1 MPPRAGRPPSSRCS
15 AWSRC
20 STRPPPILGVVGP
33 TASGKTE
40 LVLALARH
48 WPVEVV
54 VADSRQ
60 VYRGM
65 DVGTAKPNAAA
76 RQAVPH
82 HLIDL
87 VDPDE
92 PWSVAQWVER
102 ARALLPEI
110 AARGRMPMLVGGT
123 GLYVAALLDGH
134 DYASQPWS
142 PEVRRRLADEL
153 DAEGVVRLAERLRAL
168 DPTGAA
174 RIDLD
179 NPRRVL
185 RALERLE
192 AGGGG
197 VAPSGDP
204 FAGRVALLGISRPRE
219 VLYRRIDER
228 ARWLFEHGLLDE
240 VRRLKDAGVRTD
252 VRPMTGHGYGEAARH
267 LAGEWKLEQAI
278 EVTARRTRQY
288 AKRQLTWFRRD
299 PRILW
304 LSAGARPADDP
315 ALVAEANR
323 LLGAALA

>member
-1 MPPRAGRPPSSRCS
+1 LTKPADQANRQPPLIG
-15 AWSRC
+15 
-20 STRPPPILGVVGP
+20 IVGP
-33 TASGKTE
+33 TASGKTD
-40 LVLALARH
+40 LALALAGR
-48 WPVEVV
+48 WPIEIL

-65 DVGTAKPNAAA
+65 DVGTAKPDAAA

-92 PWSVAQWVER
+92 PFSVAQWVER

-110 AARGRMPMLVGGT
+110 ATRGRIPMLVGGT

-134 DYASQPWS
+134 DYAAQPWS
-142 PEVRRRLADEL
+142 PEIRRRLADEL
-153 DAEGVVRLAERLRAL
+153 DVEGVARLADRLRAL
-168 DPTGAA
+168 DPASAA

-185 RALERLE
+185 RALERAE

-197 VAPSGDP
+197 AAPASEP
-204 FAGRVALLGISRPRE
+204 FAGRVALLGIGRPRE

-240 VRRLKDAGVRTD
+240 VRRLIDAGVRTD
-252 VRPMTGHGYGEAARH
+252 LRPMTGHGYGEAARH
-267 LAGEWKLEQAI
+267 LAGEWSLEQAI

-304 LSAGARPADDP
+304 LSAGARAADDP
-315 ALVAEANR
+315 ALAAEADR
-323 LLGAALA
+323 ILRAALA